1 MVSSSLF
8 RSAGIARAF
17 LRVRTIS
24 ADVTLL
30 QRQLSPECAISDVT
44 YDARAIVALAS
55 FCTITRHV
63 PYFAASVAV
72 HMIPSQHRHGSI
84 IGVHTMSF
92 DYCLHLRLHLLCP
105 SCLPSCRRRR
115 RRRQSQNQCFRGM
128 NGRCDRSCHTDSIL
142 LY

>member
-8 RSAGIARAF
+8 RSAGITCAF
-17 LRVRTIS
+17 LRLRAIP
-24 ADVTLL
+24 ADVSLSR
-30 QRQLSPECAISDVT
+30 RQFSPECAILDVT

-92 DYCLHLRLHLLCP
+92 DYCLHLHLRLHLLCP
-105 SCLPSCRRRR
+105 SCLPSC

-128 NGRCDRSCHTDSIL
+128 NGRCDRSCHTDSIP